1 VVEQAP
7 NEERVRT
14 AELAATLCLGT
25 DLGMGF
31 PFEHGLQGTVIAIRL
46 AERLGSDQRTA
57 AEAYYA
63 SMLLYSGCT
72 GDAEVGTFGGS
83 LTTHFIPAMWGSQRE
98 KLVGI
103 LRALPDPGRP
113 APVRAAQLVG
123 RLPRAGRERNPHM
136 EAICDV
142 ARMLVGRLGL
152 PDPLPAMFD
161 HLTDRWDGRGEL
173 RRAAGEEIPAALRIA
188 HVARDAAVQRMLG
201 GPERTVR
208 VIGDRAGGA
217 FDPAVAGCLIDG
229 ADEILALDP
238 DTSVWEE
245 VLAGEPGSTLT
256 LDRGGLDRALAAIG
270 DFADLVSPYLTGH
283 STGVAELA
291 AGAAQR
297 CGIDADGIDKL
308 RRAAQVHDLGRVAV
322 HPRIWQKPGPLT
334 ADEWEQV
341 RLHPYHTGRVL
352 SRSPLLAALAPT
364 ASAAHERLDGSGYH
378 RGAVGAELA
387 LPVRLLAAAD
397 ARRAM
402 GEPRPHRE
410 ALEPERAAA
419 ELAAEVEA
427 GRLDGDAVTA
437 VLEAAG
443 QAAPRLERPADL
455 SEREAEVLGLLARG
469 LQTKQ
474 IAHTLGIAVK
484 TADRHVQNTY
494 AKIGVSSRAAATV
507 FAMEHGLV
515 AWAEL
520 FSPDQARAAD
530 PGAATRRGR

>member
-1 VVEQAP
+1 MVDQAP
-7 NEERVRT
+7 SEDRIRT

-46 AERLGSDQRTA
+46 AEALGTDQPTA
-57 AEAYYA
+57 SEVYFA
-63 SMLLYSGCT
+63 SMLAYSGCT
-72 GDAEVGTFGGS
+72 ADAEFGTFGGS
-83 LTTHFIPAMWGSQRE
+83 LTEHFVPAMWGSQRE
-98 KLVGI
+98 KLAGI
-103 LRALPDPGRP
+103 VRALPDPGRP
-113 APVRAAQLVG
+113 APARAAQVVG
-123 RLPRAGRERNPHM
+123 RLPRAGRGRNPHM

-142 ARMLVGRLGL
+142 ARMMVGRLGL
-152 PDPLPAMFD
+152 PEPLPAMFD
-161 HLTDRWDGRGEL
+161 HLTDRWDGRSEL
-173 RRAAGEEIPAALRIA
+173 GRAAGEEIPAALRIV

-201 GPERTVR
+201 GPEHAAR
-208 VIGDRAGGA
+208 VIGERAGGA
-217 FDPAVAGCLIDG
+217 FDPAVAGCLVDG

-238 DTSVWEE
+238 ETSAWEQ
-245 VLAGEPGSTLT
+245 VLGSEPGPTLT
-256 LDRGGLDRALAAIG
+256 LDQGGLDRALAAIG
-270 DFADLVSPYLTGH
+270 DFGDLVSPYLAGH

-291 AGAAQR
+291 AAAAQR
-297 CGIDADGIDKL
+297 CGLDADGVDAL

-322 HPRIWQKPGPLT
+322 DPRIWQKPGPLN

-352 SRSPLLAALAPT
+352 SRSPLLDALAPT
-364 ASAAHERLDGSGYH
+364 ASAHHERLDGSGYH

-387 LPVRLLAAAD
+387 LPARLLAAAD
-397 ARRAM
+397 ALHAM

-410 ALEPERAAA
+410 ALGPEQAAN

-427 GRLDGDAVTA
+427 GLLDGDAVAA

-443 QAAPRLERPADL
+443 QTVPKLERPAGL

-474 IAHTLGIAVK
+474 IARSLGVAVK

-494 AKIGVSSRAAATV
+494 AKIGVSSRPAATL

-520 FSPDQARAAD
+520 FSPPAGAR
-530 PGAATRRGR
+530 